1 MVGSEYKIPV
11 LHDLLGYLKDL
22 NENQWIW
29 KASEDDYPESYL
41 KNCLIYVL
49 NSEKIKYVYYQSGS
63 ADLNSIYSLEYDLDD
78 DDDVDGKDLYL
89 LID

>member
-1 MVGSEYKIPV
+1 MFRADVKLFFVFNTQGSFYK
-11 LHDLLGYLKDL
+11 
-22 NENQWIW
+22 IW
-29 KASEDDYPESYL
+29 KASEDDYPESYI